1 MKLETIAPRSVGRT
15 RRRSLLAGALG
26 SAALIGAKDAGAQ
39 AYPSKLITIVR
50 PLAGGGSPE
59 VLARAIADKLRPSL
73 GVPIIVENKPGGG
86 GAIGSAFVAR
96 AEPNGYTLLLTPSG
110 AIAIAPLAMK
120 PSPFDA
126 IRDFTPVAA
135 LHKYQLFLYARSD
148 GGYRSME
155 ELIAAHKAGKSIS
168 MAITGVGN
176 STHYCAYWLGK
187 EMGID
192 FVNVPYSSGSQVAM
206 SIMKGEVDVGF
217 LPAADMQPQ
226 ISSGAV
232 RMLLVASKSP
242 SAAFP
247 DVPAVSKFELKEPE
261 IDVWIA
267 LFGPR
272 GLPEDIVAKLSAAVS
287 EVYRSGAVDKYL
299 ESSEKMSGTPAELEK
314 VLAVDVAKY
323 RRFIDAAGFLRD
335 QK

>member
-1 MKLETIAPRSVGRT
+1 VKLEAIAEKSPGVVK
-15 RRRSLLAGALG
+15 RRSLLAGALG
-26 SAALIGAKDAGAQ
+26 SAALIGSKTAIAQ
-39 AYPSKLITIVR
+39 AYPSKLITIVM
-50 PLAGGGSPE
+50 PYAAGGSTD
-59 VLARAIADKLRPSL
+59 VIARAIADRLRTSL
-73 GVPIIVENKPGGG
+73 GVPIVVENKPGGG
-86 GAIGSAFVAR
+86 GAIGSAVVAR

-126 IRDFTPVAA
+126 VKDFTPVAA

-148 GGYRSME
+148 GGYKSME

-176 STHYCAYWLGK
+176 STHYCAFWLGK
-187 EMGID
+187 ELGID

-206 SIMKGEVDVGF
+206 SIVKGEVDVGF
-217 LPAADMQPQ
+217 LPAADLQPQ
-226 ISSGAV
+226 INSGAV
-232 RMLLVASKSP
+232 RMLLVASKNP

-247 DVPAVSKFELKEPE
+247 DVPAVSKFGLKEPQ

-267 LFGPR
+267 LLGPR
-272 GLPEDIVAKLSAAVS
+272 GLPDEIVTKLSAAVS

-299 ESSEKMSGTPAELEK
+299 DSSEKMSGTPTELAQ
-314 VLAVDVAKY
+314 VLATDVVKY
-323 RRFIDAAGFLRD
+323 RRFIDAAGFLHD